1 MCALMHNEAL
11 YWNYHNKHSVAC
23 FRKACSMAPEKMA
36 PCSAGEDCLV
46 WSSKSP
52 HLLGRGTLFKDGQSP
67 SALLQED
74 SARLSSVQSEI

>member
-1 MCALMHNEAL
+1 
-11 YWNYHNKHSVAC
+11 
-23 FRKACSMAPEKMA
+23 MAPRKDGS
-36 PCSAGEDCLV
+36 SAGEDCLV

-74 SARLSSVQSEI
+74 SAPCDSDLAVLCIHLTQPL